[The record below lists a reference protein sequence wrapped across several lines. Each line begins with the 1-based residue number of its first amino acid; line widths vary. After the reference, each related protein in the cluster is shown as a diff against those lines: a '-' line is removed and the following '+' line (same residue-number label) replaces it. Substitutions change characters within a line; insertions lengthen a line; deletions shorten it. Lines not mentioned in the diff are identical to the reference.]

1 MLLRPICGSL
11 VLAACLC
18 LAQLSSPK
26 DEVHQKPS
34 GPESGGP
41 RQVEVNAKSLHR
53 KVFCGYQ
60 GWFRCPGEATDRGWV
75 HWSRDSRR
83 ITPETLSFEM
93 WPDLTDFSSEEEYP
107 APGFSHRDGQPA
119 FLFSSANPRTV
130 ERHFDWMAKYGI
142 DGALV
147 QRFVAGVQDPDSSRV
162 LGYAR
167 TAANRTGRV
176 FAVEYDMTGTP
187 PDKLF
192 DLITSDWKRLVDEM
206 KITADP
212 RYLHH
217 DGRPVLAVWGFFSE
231 RFNSSLANRI
241 IDFFKKDPRYRVT
254 LVGGCQ
260 WPWREEKNPAW
271 AKVFRRFDVISPWN
285 VGNCVPSGGALRAKT
300 EQWPADLVESRRAG
314 MLFMPVVFPGF
325 SWDNLQRKKP
335 GSTNIS
341 RRRGEFYWEQFSTV
355 ARLGID
361 FVKVAMFDEVDEG
374 AAIFKVSNSPPEQGH
389 FVTYEGLPSDWY
401 LHLTG
406 EGAKL
411 IRGER
416 KNTGR
421 IPIKP

>member
-1 MLLRPICGSL
+1 MPYMLPMALT
-11 VLAACLC
+11 ACLC
-18 LAQLSSPK
+18 LGQSSAQEDHPSHT
-26 DEVHQKPS
+26 EVD
-34 GPESGGP
+34 
-41 RQVEVNAKSLHR
+41 AKSLHR
-53 KVFCGYQ
+53 KVLCGYQ
-60 GWFRCPGEATDRGWV
+60 GWFRCPKDPTDRGWV
-75 HWSRDSRR
+75 HWSRDAKR
-83 ITPETLSFEM
+83 ITPETLTFEM
-93 WPDLTDFSSEEEYP
+93 WPDLSEYSDEEKYP
-107 APGFSHRDGQPA
+107 APGFTHRDGQPA
-119 FLFSSANPRTV
+119 FLFSSANQRTV

-147 QRFVAGVQDPDSSRV
+147 QRFVAGVQDPDSTRV

-167 TAANRTGRV
+167 EAANRTGRV

-192 DLITSDWKRLVDEM
+192 DLLTRDWKRLVEEM
-206 KITADP
+206 KVTADP

-217 DGRPVLAVWGFFSE
+217 NGLPVLAIWGFFSE
-231 RFNSSLANRI
+231 RFDAALANRI

-254 LVGGCQ
+254 LIGGCQ
-260 WPWREEKNPAW
+260 WPWREEKNAAW
-271 AKVFRRFDVISPWN
+271 AKVFRRFDVLSPWN
-285 VGNCVPSGGALRAKT
+285 VGNCVTSGGVLHAKT
-300 EQWPADLVESRRAG
+300 DQWPADLAESRRAG

-335 GSTNIS
+335 GTTNIP
-341 RRRGEFYWEQFSTV
+341 RRRGEFYWEQFSTA

-361 FVKVAMFDEVDEG
+361 MVKVAMFDEVDEG
-374 AAIFKVSNSPPEQGH
+374 TAIFKVSNDPPTQGH

-401 LHLTG
+401 LRLTG

-416 KNTGR
+416 RNTGR